1 MSLILKSL
9 VIIGALLVFSLIA
22 PFPGM
27 KGSPELEELADPLES

>member
-9 VIIGALLVFSLIA
+9 VIIGALLVLSLIV

-27 KGSPELEELADPLES
+27 KGSPEYDELSDPLDL